1 MRIFTL
7 FSKLLLG
14 CAALAGAAEMP
25 IREIAIVHL
34 SHTDFGFTDHP
45 AVFADLQ
52 RRYLDIALD
61 AALAT
66 RTAPPGERFVWTAES
81 MAVFDDWWK
90 SAAPLRRNQMIEA
103 IRAGQIDVAALPLNN
118 TPFLNREEWDQMLHW
133 IPGELWTRLRPR
145 VAVQNDVNGFPRA
158 GVVRLLDRGVTRLSM
173 GLNADSG
180 GPPFP
185 QPAAFWWKMPDGRR
199 MFVWL
204 GESYPA
210 GYGYFEPGEWRRG
223 PVPRASDTAYHP
235 PRPGEVLPPDE
246 PSVRAAHARCRKRL
260 QRMVRAGYP
269 HNFLIVSMTN
279 QWRMD
284 NDPPLPSLPR
294 FVSAWNRLGLQPV
307 LRLMTTTGA
316 LEKMEREAGATV
328 PEYSGEWTDWW
339 ANGTASGPRE
349 VSASRMAKRRLRAAA
364 SPVFG
369 PLPDAARSRAEEMWK
384 NLALFDEHTWG
395 SSNSLALPGDLDVAG
410 QYNEKSRLAYRPLAR
425 AEWLLSQRVRTL
437 LGARGAG
444 LYAVNPTAAPV
455 SGWAS
460 LNVTALR
467 DNYKSVEDPSTGA
480 RAPIEF
486 DRGLQAFVRPKAP
499 EDLSPE
505 NPSSVFPNHAPRRV
519 AKIWIEALPPNSV
532 RALRL
537 STAETSAA
545 TAETAPEVKLDA
557 GGWPISVAW
566 KGMSKPLFLPGTGDF
581 LAVTTRAFAPRWA
594 LKDLGQMRDAVK
606 RDAARTTSLEE
617 TRASAAAA
625 TEIVETTHTMVYR
638 QQIRHPRLRY
648 GARILEIWKHTP
660 RARLTLRLDRLSS
673 LDPEAW
679 FVDFPLPVA
688 GAMPR
693 VSSGGMPFTPYT
705 EQLPNTCQDYFAI
718 DGWVQYETAH
728 GSWTWVSRDA
738 PLVTFGEHNVLA
750 RRTTAPPEAH
760 RVLAMLY
767 NNIWYTNF
775 LASTEGMLEFQF
787 DLAWSA
793 KPVPPERVEAFAD
806 ALTTDPL
813 VYISPGVPDEPLYIQ
828 RLFQP

>member
-1 MRIFTL
+1 
-7 FSKLLLG
+7 
-14 CAALAGAAEMP
+14 MP

-66 RTAPPGERFVWTAES
+66 RTAPAGERFVWTAES

-118 TPFLNREEWDQMLHW
+118 TPFLNRDEWRQMLHW
-133 IPGELWTRLRPR
+133 IPDELWTRLGPR
-145 VAVQNDVNGFPRA
+145 VAVQNDVNGMPRA
-158 GVVRLLDRGVTRLSM
+158 GAVRLLDRGITRLSM

-185 QPAAFWWKMPDGRR
+185 QPTAFWWKMPDGRR

-223 PVPRASDTAYHP
+223 PVPRAADTAYRP
-235 PRPGEVLPPDE
+235 PRPGEVLPSDE
-246 PSVRAAHARCRKRL
+246 ASVRAAYARCTKKL
-260 QRMVRAGYP
+260 ERMVRAGYP
-269 HNFLIVSMTN
+269 HSFLIVSMTN
-279 QWRMD
+279 EWRMD

-294 FVSAWNRLGLQPV
+294 FVSTWNRLGLRPV
-307 LRLMTTTGA
+307 LRLMTTADA
-316 LEKMEREAGATV
+316 LEKMEREAGASIA
-328 PEYSGEWTDWW
+328 EYSGEWTDWW

-349 VSASRMAKRRLRAAA
+349 VAASRMAKRRLRAAA
-364 SPVFG
+364 SSIFG
-369 PLPDAARSRAEEMWK
+369 PMPLSARAGAAEMWK
-384 NLALFDEHTWG
+384 DLALFDEHTWG

-410 QYNEKSRLAYRPLAR
+410 QYNEKSRLAYRPMAR

-437 LGARGAG
+437 LGARGEG
-444 LYAVNPTAAPV
+444 LYVVNPTAAPM

-467 DNYKSVEDPSTGA
+467 DNYKSVEDPSTGV

-486 DRGLQAFVRPKAP
+486 DRGLQAFVRPQAI
-499 EDLSPE
+499 EALSAD
-505 NPSSVFPNHAPRRV
+505 NPSSVFPNNAPRRV

-537 STAETSAA
+537 SAAEPSTATSAS
-545 TAETAPEVKLDA
+545 APEVKLDA
-557 GGWPISVAW
+557 NGWPISVVW

-581 LAVTTRAFAPRWA
+581 LAVTTRAFAPRWV
-594 LKDLGQMRDAVK
+594 LKDLGQMRDAAK
-606 RDAARTTSLEE
+606 RDAARAASLEE
-617 TRASAAAA
+617 MRASVAGT
-625 TEIVETTHTMVYR
+625 TEVVESTHTIVYR
-638 QQIRHPRLRY
+638 QQIHHPRLRY
-648 GARILEIWKHTP
+648 GARILEVWKNTP

-688 GAMPR
+688 SAMPR
-693 VSSGGMPFTPYT
+693 VSSGGMPFTPYA
-705 EQLPNTCQDYFAI
+705 EQLPNTCKDYFAI
-718 DGWVQYETAH
+718 DGWVQYETAD

-738 PLVTFGEHNVLA
+738 PLVTFGEHNLLA
-750 RRTTAPPEAH
+750 RRTAPPAGTH

-775 LASTEGMLEFQF
+775 LATTEGMLEFQF

-793 KPVPPERVEAFAD
+793 KPMPPANIEAFAD
-806 ALTTDPL
+806 ALSTDPL
-813 VYISPGVPDEPLYIQ
+813 VHINPGVPDEPLYIE
-828 RLFQP
+828 RLFKP